1 MKGPYIPT
9 IKKRRDFLRNV
20 FFNDLE
26 EERKK
31 VLGDWILVQWY
42 HGKYKKWVVSVY
54 SRESYMRQFPDE
66 LKRKI
71 RIERVKIIPNGVEE
85 ID

>member
-1 MKGPYIPT
+1 MKGTYIPT
-9 IKKRRDFLRNV
+9 IKKRRDFLRSV